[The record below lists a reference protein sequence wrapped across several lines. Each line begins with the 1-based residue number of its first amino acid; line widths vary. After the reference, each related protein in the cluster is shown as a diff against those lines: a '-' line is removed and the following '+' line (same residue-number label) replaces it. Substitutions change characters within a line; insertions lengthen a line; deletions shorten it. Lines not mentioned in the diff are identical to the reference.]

1 MVFYEIGTNFDPH
14 LIDGIEKLNSLSRN
28 SRIVQFYGSDRAFA
42 FLAAR
47 PDFRLPAVNG
57 KSLSKYVRRCHEAG
71 ITFNYTINTMYPGTK
86 RSLASKRQ
94 AILDRIRFVED
105 IGSATVTVAHPL
117 IAEFVR
123 EVSPRLGIQVSTI
136 SHIDTVTQI
145 KVWKQQYGITS
156 VCGNLLKNRSVRFL
170 KREARYCRKEKIA
183 LVLMA
188 NEFCVKHGGTG
199 RRAYGSQCIYRDSC
213 FLCHAGNRTIADD
226 ELFSGYPM
234 A

>member
-1 MVFYEIGTNFDPH
+1 M
-14 LIDGIEKLNSLSRN
+14 
-28 SRIVQFYGSDRAFA
+28 
-42 FLAAR
+42 
-47 PDFRLPAVNG
+47 
-57 KSLSKYVRRCHEAG
+57 
-71 ITFNYTINTMYPGTK
+71 
-86 RSLASKRQ
+86 RQ
-94 AILDRIRFVED
+94 ALPSTTRSTLCTQERNDLLHRKDRQYSIRIRFVED

-156 VCGNLLKNRSVRFL
+156 VCGNLLKKPLGALSQ
-170 KREARYCRKEKIA
+170 EGARYCRKEKIA

-188 NEFCVKHGGTG
+188 NEFCTTPAELG